1 MNALHVG
8 ATWRY
13 KYFTSL
19 YMNGYNPIRDMN
31 Q

>member
-1 MNALHVG
+1 MNVLHVD
-8 ATWRY
+8 ATWLY
-13 KYFTSL
+13 YYFTSL